1 MAIAILAGGC
11 FWCTEAVFSRLKG
24 VSQVEPGYSGGH
36 TPKPDYAQVCT
47 GQTGHAEAVRIH
59 FDENILPFSVL
70 LDIFFASHDPTQ
82 LNRQG
87 NDIGSQYRSA
97 IFAQDA
103 AQTTSAHECI
113 RHAQQAYYAGT
124 PIVTQVE
131 PAQEFWPAETAHH
144 AYYARHGDAPYCQ
157 AVIQPKLAKIFHL
170 YADKL
175 AQG

>member
-11 FWCTEAVFSRLKG
+11 FWCTEAVFSCLKG
-24 VSQVEPGYSGGH
+24 VTQVEPGYIGGH
-36 TPKPDYAQVCT
+36 TSKPDYAQVCS
-47 GQTGHAEAVRIH
+47 GHTGHAEAVRIH
-59 FDENILPFSVL
+59 FDEHILPFSVL

-103 AQTTSAHECI
+103 KQALIAHE
-113 RHAQQAYYAGT
+113 RMRYAQQTCYIGT
-124 PIVTQVE
+124 PIVTLVE
-131 PAQEFWPAETAHH
+131 PAQAFWPAEAAHH

-157 AVIQPKLAKIFHL
+157 AVIQPKLAKIFRL

-175 AQG
+175 ARD